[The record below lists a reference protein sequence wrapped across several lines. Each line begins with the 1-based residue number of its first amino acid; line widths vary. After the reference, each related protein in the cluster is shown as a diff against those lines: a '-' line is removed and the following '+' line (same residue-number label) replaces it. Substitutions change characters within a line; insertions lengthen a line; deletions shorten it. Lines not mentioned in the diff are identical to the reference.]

1 MKGGDKKMK
10 IKSTPI
16 HLILIGIGLWLLSKL
31 PIYPS
36 FFATVLQILGLTAF
50 LVGLIKFVMD
60 YLKKKKA

>member
-36 FFATVLQILGLTAF
+36 YFATGLQILGIVAILI
-50 LVGLIKFVMD
+50 GLIKLVMG
-60 YLKKKKA
+60 YSKK